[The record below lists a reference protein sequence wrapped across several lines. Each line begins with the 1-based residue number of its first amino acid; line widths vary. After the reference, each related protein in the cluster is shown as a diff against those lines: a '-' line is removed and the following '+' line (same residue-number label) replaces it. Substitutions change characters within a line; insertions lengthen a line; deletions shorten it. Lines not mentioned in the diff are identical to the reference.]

1 MEPIIREMTPKKF
14 KVETPLGSLE
24 SDSGNHIVDVMSV
37 IIVIAVLYIGKNLLK
52 KYLK

>member
-37 IIVIAVLYIGKNLLK
+37 IIVVVVLYFSKYIIK
-52 KYLK
+52 KYFK